1 MNNFTEVVDTIT
13 RLIDSKKVSN
23 YRIQKDTGVSYGA
36 ISELRNG
43 KRKIKNLTLET
54 VEKLYNYQKGLEVM
68 DKSIKLEN
76 ENDVELVESLG
87 QYFTDIENDGDNHY
101 SVDYALLNEVDHD
114 GNAYYEVQINRT
126 EEVPFGEEVTQ
137 DNVELLED
145 KWLAIDQQGEN
156 YVESVF
162 FENEQDAREYI
173 ALVLKGYSTFEEA
186 AKAVGVIK

>member
-68 DKSIKLEN
+68 DKIIKLDN
-76 ENDVELVESLG
+76 ENDVELVDSLG
-87 QYFTDIENDGDNHY
+87 QFFTEIENDNNGRYNVEY
-101 SVDYALLNEVDHD
+101 VLLNEVEHD
-114 GNAYYEVQINRT
+114 GNTYYEVGIFRT
-126 EEVPFGEEVTQ
+126 EEIPFGEKVTQ

-145 KWLAIDQQGEN
+145 KWLEVDQSGEN
-156 YVESVF
+156 YIESVF
-162 FENEQDAREYI
+162 FENEEDAREYI
-173 ALVLKGYSTFEEA
+173 KLVLKGYSTFKEA
-186 AKAVGVIK
+186 AEAISVIK